1 MAKKRICDYAKD
13 VGKSSKEIMGFINNR
28 FGTSIKGSSKVLE
41 KEWLKELSK
50 HFTTQKDDSPK
61 DKTADDETSK
71 KPRRLI
77 KRIIRHPAPG
87 DESEEEVNAV
97 EEEKARE
104 EKKPKK
110 KETKQKEKKEKET
123 KKIDAK
129 IEEKKETK
137 KTAEDKEKKETP
149 KKIIEKTIAK
159 KEDAV
164 KERIREKEEKRKETK
179 KTAPS
184 IQKQAKKKKHRE
196 PNFEEVKAISS
207 DNGKR
212 TIAHDDTVDETQRKR
227 KKKKRKKKKIDKEK
241 IAKSVEETI
250 KSLKADQTGTKK
262 KYKDKTKKQE
272 DDIEEKQIIKITDH
286 IILSD
291 LAEKI
296 DEDPIELIA
305 KAVEM
310 GIMVT
315 INQRLDYDNASIIA
329 MEFGFEVD
337 KIEETEPE
345 TVEEIDDEEEI
356 EEGDPR
362 PPVVTI
368 MGHVDHGKTTLID
381 YLRKSRIVDSEHG
394 KITQNIGAYTV
405 KSDIGQI
412 AVIDTPGH
420 EAFTAMRARGAQVT
434 DIAVII
440 IAANDSVMPQT
451 REAIN
456 HAKLANI
463 PYIIAINKVDLPEA
477 DAERV
482 KRDLLNENI
491 VVEDFGGKIP
501 VVEISAKT
509 GQNVNELIET
519 IILQAELMELKA
531 PSDGTVKGTVIE
543 VKQDKGLGPV
553 VNCVIQKGTLKKND
567 IVVAGSAYGKVRKLI
582 DEFGGE
588 IKQAGPSTPATIV
601 GLSELP
607 SVGDVIQSFD
617 NIRKAKEVARQRH
630 LAYREQLIK
639 RREITNV
646 NSYERQLKDMAKK
659 DLNLIIKGKVFGSI
673 EALADSLQLLGNEEV
688 KINVV
693 YKEVGIVT
701 ENDINIAIASDARII
716 AFDTSVSGEAKK
728 YAKKEG
734 IQIKQYNIIY
744 DVINNI
750 QKAVVSMN
758 EPQYETVETGRA
770 VVRQMF
776 KFSKTGIICGL
787 YVNEGYINRNSLIKV
802 VRNEDDLGTYGI
814 KSLKRFQD
822 DVKKVE
828 AGYEC
833 AVILEEFEDISEGD
847 NFIAVEERLIEP
859 RI

>member
-1 MAKKRICDYAKD
+1 MTKKRICDYAKE

-28 FGTSIKGSSKVLE
+28 FGTSIKGASKNIE
-41 KEWLKELSK
+41 SDWLKELNK
-50 HFTTQKDDSPK
+50 HFTPQSDDAGKKTKHDDKD
-61 DKTADDETSK
+61 K

-77 KRIIRHPAPG
+77 KRIIRHPSP
-87 DESEEEVNAV
+87 
-97 EEEKARE
+97 EEEKKIEKQKIKEEEERKKKKAEE
-104 EKKPKK
+104 EKKAKQAAIKEASTDKKQEKTKSAVKKKEEPPADKRTSEETKKKEKTSEREKREDREKPKK
-110 KETKQKEKKEKET
+110 KVPVPGK
-123 KKIDAK
+123 
-129 IEEKKETK
+129 
-137 KTAEDKEKKETP
+137 
-149 KKIIEKTIAK
+149 
-159 KEDAV
+159 AV
-164 KERIREKEEKRKETK
+164 KKAKHTKYKE
-179 KTAPS
+179 PD
-184 IQKQAKKKKHRE
+184 
-196 PNFEEVKAISS
+196 FEEVKTISS
-207 DNGKR
+207 ENEKT
-212 TIAHDDTVDETQRKR
+212 TIAHDDTVSDTQTKR
-227 KKKKRKKKKIDKEK
+227 KKKKKKKKKIDKQK
-241 IAKSVEETI
+241 IAQSVEATI
-250 KSLKADQTGTKK
+250 KSIKADQTGTKK
-262 KYKDKTKKQE
+262 KYKDRTKKHDGDE
-272 DDIEEKQIIKITDH
+272 EEKEVLRISDH

-291 LAEKI
+291 LAERI

-305 KAVEM
+305 KAIEM

-329 MEFGFEVD
+329 MEFGYEVE
-337 KIEETEPE
+337 KIEEADTEDIEETPE
-345 TVEEIDDEEEI
+345 EKEEEY
-356 EEGDPR
+356 GDPR

-381 YLRKSRIVDSEHG
+381 YLRESRIVDSEHG

-405 KSDIGQI
+405 KSDIGHI

-440 IAANDSVMPQT
+440 IAANDSVKPQT
-451 REAIN
+451 KEAIN

-463 PYIIAINKVDLPEA
+463 PYIIAINKIDLPEA

-482 KRDLLNENI
+482 KRDLLNDNI
-491 VVEDFGGKIP
+491 VVEDYGGKIP

-519 IILQAELMELKA
+519 VILQAELMDLKA
-531 PSDGTVKGTVIE
+531 PVDGPVKGTVIE

-553 VNCVIQKGTLKKND
+553 VNCVIQKGTLRKND
-567 IVVAGSAYGKVRKLI
+567 TVVAGSAYGKIRKLI
-582 DEFGGE
+582 DEFGKE
-588 IKQAGPSTPATIV
+588 ILYAGPSTPVTIV

-607 SVGDVIQSFD
+607 SVGDLIQSFD
-617 NIRKAKEVARQRH
+617 NIRKAKDIARQRH

-716 AFDTSVSGEAKK
+716 AFDTSVSADAKK

-744 DVINNI
+744 DVINDI
-750 QKAVVSMN
+750 QKAVMSMN

-776 KFSKTGIICGL
+776 KFSKTGIISGL
-787 YVNEGYINRNSLIKV
+787 YVNEGYIKRNSKIRV
-802 VRNEDDLGTYGI
+802 EREGEDMGTYTI

-828 AGYEC
+828 SGYEC
-833 AVILEEFEDISEGD
+833 AVILDELEDIAEGD
-847 NFIAVEERLIEP
+847 VFVAVEERLIEP
-859 RI
+859 QI